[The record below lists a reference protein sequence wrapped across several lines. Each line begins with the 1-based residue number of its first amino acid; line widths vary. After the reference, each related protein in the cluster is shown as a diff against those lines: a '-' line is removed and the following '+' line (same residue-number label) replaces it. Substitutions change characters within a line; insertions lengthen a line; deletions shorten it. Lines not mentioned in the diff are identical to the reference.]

1 MSNMNILS
9 IRNLQ
14 KRYGNKEVLKDINLD
29 IPEHSVFGF
38 VGKNGA
44 GKTTVMKLVLGLLRA
59 DEGEIYVCNK
69 KVSFG
74 ETETNKY
81 IGYLPDVPEFYPFMT
96 ALEYLNFCGELCGMC
111 KRSVR
116 ERGEELLEM
125 VGLSKESHRIG
136 GFSRG
141 MKQRLGIAQA
151 LLHKPRL
158 LICDEPTS
166 ALDPIGRKKILDILY
181 KAKEQTTIVFST
193 HILSDVERICTD
205 VAFLEEGNIALK
217 GRISTLRN
225 SYSDNAYIIETVF
238 HRDSDIL
245 ARAFPELKEVSHN
258 TLVLEK
264 NDEKLLEILSYINKN
279 RISFQRIER
288 EEPSLEKI
296 FMKVVK

>member
-1 MSNMNILS
+1 MNILS

>member
-1 MSNMNILS
+1 
-9 IRNLQ
+9 
-14 KRYGNKEVLKDINLD
+14 
-29 IPEHSVFGF
+29 
-38 VGKNGA
+38 
-44 GKTTVMKLVLGLLRA
+44 
-59 DEGEIYVCNK
+59 
-69 KVSFG
+69 
-74 ETETNKY
+74 
-81 IGYLPDVPEFYPFMT
+81 MT